1 MKDTPTQ
8 IQRNKPIWGLRGVVL
23 IQIAT
28 TSQETK
34 EISPKSHNI
43 IHSMSVIMEETSRG
57 WGSPTGYRKPTA
69 KEIKEADKDFAYL
82 EKKYGIKF
90 YD

>member
-1 MKDTPTQ
+1 
-8 IQRNKPIWGLRGVVL
+8 
-23 IQIAT
+23 
-28 TSQETK
+28 
-34 EISPKSHNI
+34 
-43 IHSMSVIMEETSRG
+43 MSVIMEETSRG